1 MGTAAEAPTRPLTPA
16 PARPINRARMP
27 LELSSETKARIQ
39 GILARYPNQ
48 QAALLPVLHLV
59 QHEHGYLS
67 HELQA
72 VVAKTLGVP
81 ATLVREVVT
90 FYEMF
95 HEHPEGQFHLEVCTN
110 IACHLT
116 GGDEVLTHLK
126 KKLGIDVGHQTEDG
140 MFSLME
146 AECLASCGSGPVIR
160 CGRDYYEHL
169 TIPAVDALLAR
180 FKAEAPKLHGHHYDM
195 GPDGPHVGPVKGFE
209 PPKPSVGTPVPAPV
223 AATSAVPAA
232 ETKPPEPPVAPAVTN
247 PAPSNVGT
255 ATDASKLPSFEAPKK
270 PKVEDAKDL
279 PGKGS

>member
-1 MGTAAEAPTRPLTPA
+1 
-16 PARPINRARMP
+16 MP

-39 GILARYPNQ
+39 EILARYPNQ

-72 VVAKTLGVP
+72 VVAKTLDVP

-116 GGDEVLTHLK
+116 GGDEILVHLK

-140 MFSLME
+140 VFSLME

-169 TIPAVDALLAR
+169 TIPAVDALVAR
-180 FKAEAPKLHGHHYDM
+180 FREHAPKLHGHHYDM
-195 GPDGPHVGPVKGFE
+195 MPEGPHVGPVKGFE
-209 PPKPSVGTPVPAPV
+209 PPKPSAGTPAPAAPEVKAPV
-223 AATSAVPAA
+223 EVKAPDA
-232 ETKPPEPPVAPAVTN
+232 PPPAPAVAN

-255 ATDASKLPSFEAPKK
+255 ATDASKLPSFDPPKK
-270 PKVEDAKDL
+270 AKGDDSKDL